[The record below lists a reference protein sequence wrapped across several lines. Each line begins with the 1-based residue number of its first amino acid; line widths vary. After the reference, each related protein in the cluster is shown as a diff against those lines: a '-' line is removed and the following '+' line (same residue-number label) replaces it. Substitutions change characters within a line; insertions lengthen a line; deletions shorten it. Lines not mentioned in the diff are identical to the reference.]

1 VRTRAGPA
9 NRPQPA
15 PRPVPPGPPVP
26 FALVAPGVLSWLAPV
41 LSRIRYK
48 TLPARLLGG
57 ESGTKLSLLGVLL
70 SKAVQN
76 SPCVLKVRRIG
87 PFQANWE
94 SFVPEVGP
102 CDSCLE
108 SFVPEVGPCDLCW
121 ESFVPKWRGVVVV
134 GRIVSCSGVVLVPVG
149 GLWQR
154 PGAAHGHC
162 GLAPL
167 NPLAPSAPVGP
178 GR

>member
-1 VRTRAGPA
+1 MRTRAGPA

-57 ESGTKLSLLGVLL
+57 ESGTKFSLLGVLL

-87 PFQANWE
+87 PFQANW
-94 SFVPEVGP
+94 
-102 CDSCLE
+102 E